1 MSHAAAPQIQIIVA
15 MVREKMSIRSCYK
28 MRKEK
33 LEGGREGVGWKEGGR
48 RGVKQEGSLPCR
60 NGRLK
65 FLKCGFE
72 GKSARV
78 LSFLRMKVVD
88 SL

>member
-28 MRKEK
+28 MGKVK
-33 LEGGREGVGWKEGGR
+33 LEGGKGWEWKEGGR
-48 RGVKQEGSLPCR
+48 RGVQQEASLPCR
-60 NGRLK
+60 NGRFK

>member
-33 LEGGREGVGWKEGGR
+33 LEGGKGWERKEGGR